1 MTAINSQGI
10 EHRSGGEEGYGLF
23 LQHYNKEYYLQRTL
37 PHMEASSIYDI
48 VLQENKTF
56 TIAQVKTFFADFKL
70 SLVDEDEEEDEL
82 LAGEETDVLKLS
94 KLEDDGVNKVNFPLF
109 R

>member
-1 MTAINSQGI
+1 
-10 EHRSGGEEGYGLF
+10 
-23 LQHYNKEYYLQRTL
+23 
-37 PHMEASSIYDI
+37 MEASSIYDI
-48 VLQENKTF
+48 VLQENKIF

-82 LAGEETDVLKLS
+82 LAGEESDVLKLS
-94 KLEDDGVNKVNFPLF
+94 KLEDDGVNKVNFLLF